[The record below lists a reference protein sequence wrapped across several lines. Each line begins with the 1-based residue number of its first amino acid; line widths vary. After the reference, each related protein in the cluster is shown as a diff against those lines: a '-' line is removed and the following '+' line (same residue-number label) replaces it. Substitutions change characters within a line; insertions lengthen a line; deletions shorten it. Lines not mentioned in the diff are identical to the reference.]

1 MFETKE
7 DLTEFESGTI
17 GRSELRM
24 KHESMAELM
33 RATRNDMA

>member
-1 MFETKE
+1 MFECEE
-7 DLTEFESGTI
+7 DVKAFDEGTI